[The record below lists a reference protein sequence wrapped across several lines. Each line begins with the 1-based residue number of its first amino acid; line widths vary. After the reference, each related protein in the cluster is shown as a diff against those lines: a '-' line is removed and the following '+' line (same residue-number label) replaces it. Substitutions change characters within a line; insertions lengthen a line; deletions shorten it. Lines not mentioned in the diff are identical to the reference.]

1 MNEQFLRRPL
11 RIPLD
16 SLTDGLARAVA
27 LFRHG
32 REIQAFDLFE
42 QLLETWP
49 QAHVEILA
57 LCHDCYQALPGR
69 DRYTL
74 YQRRHFRFPVAEG
87 DRVLDVGSGNVP
99 FPLATDLADLDP
111 DDDSVGRAG
120 QPFKALEGRRVHR
133 CAVENL
139 PFADRE
145 FDFVSCCHV
154 LEHSAD
160 PARACEELMRV
171 APRGYVETPSPGKDM
186 FLNTAEVSNHLWQVR
201 LWNGVL
207 VFEEYDAETR
217 RGLKSPVLLDM
228 HTTPATLR
236 EKAFSALMLLRAP
249 VVNTMLLWEG
259 RFDYEVRWRRNWAV
273 GLGPQAPEPT
283 LGAGRLEAVEPRP
296 AVARPLRLM
305 QVHTFYP
312 QSIQAVYERM
322 PRLAGARYE
331 AQVQA
336 LVDDGFSGVHMV
348 APHLGPQGYEARLVV
363 ANNPHAQRRWMA
375 DRGLPLPQGEWVRAI
390 ARRQIEEFAPDVLY
404 CSDSITFDGPF
415 VRSLAVGPA
424 LTLGWRAADIPPGTD
439 WRGIDVLLSSMGP
452 LREFALRIGA
462 GAAEAFSPGVP
473 EALARAAEGVEPD
486 CDVVFSGQFTPGQH
500 RRRGRYLEALAR
512 AAGRPEGGF
521 SCGLYLSGQ
530 TRGLPEHLARWQ
542 RLPVYGVAMHRA
554 LRSGR
559 IAFDAR
565 ATHVGHDP
573 QTGMAVDIGGRDTAN
588 MRLFEATGAGV
599 FVLTEAMD
607 NLAEFFTPGLE
618 IETYSSAR
626 ELLDKVRHYLAHPGE
641 REAIAARGRQRC
653 LRDHS
658 MRRKAVL
665 FDTIV
670 RRHLARAR
678 GGQGRGVPQ
687 ASPAG
692 QGVAP

>member
-1 MNEQFLRRPL
+1 MNENFLRRPL
-11 RIPLD
+11 RIPLE
-16 SLTDGLARAVA
+16 SLTDGLARAVT

-32 REIQAFDLFE
+32 REVQAFDLFE

-57 LCHDCYQALPGR
+57 LCHDCYMALPGR

-111 DDDSVGRAG
+111 DDDGVGRAG

-133 CAVENL
+133 CAVESL

-145 FDFVSCCHV
+145 FDFVTCCHV

-171 APRGYVETPSPGKDM
+171 APRGYLETPSPGKDV
-186 FLNTAEVSNHLWQVR
+186 FLNTAEISNHLWQVR
-201 LWNGVL
+201 LWNGTL
-207 VFEEYDAETR
+207 VFEEYDAQTR

-228 HTTPATLR
+228 HTAPTTPR
-236 EKAFSALMLLRAP
+236 EKALAALLWLRAP

-259 RFDYEVRWRRNWAV
+259 RFDYEVRWLRNWAV
-273 GLGPQAPEPT
+273 PQAPQAP
-283 LGAGRLEAVEPRP
+283 AGRIDAAQPRP
-296 AVARPLRLM
+296 PAPRPLRLM

-312 QSIQAVYERM
+312 QSIQDVYERM
-322 PRLAGARYE
+322 PRLAGARFE

-336 LVDDGFSGVHMV
+336 LVDDGFSGVHMI
-348 APHLGPQGYEARLVV
+348 APHLEPLGYEARLVV

-390 ARRQIEEFAPDVLY
+390 ARLQIEEFQPDVLY
-404 CSDSITFDGPF
+404 CSDSVTFDGPF
-415 VRSLAVGPA
+415 VRSLARRPA
-424 LTLGWRAADIPPGTD
+424 LTLGWRAADIPRGLD
-439 WRGIDVLLSSMGP
+439 WRGIDVLLSSLGP

-462 GAAEAFSPGVP
+462 GAAEDFSPGVP
-473 EALARAAEGVEPD
+473 GALARAAQGVQPD
-486 CDVVFSGQFTPGQH
+486 CDVVFCGQFTPGQH
-500 RRRGRYLEALAR
+500 RRRGRYLEALGR
-512 AAGRPEGGF
+512 AAAREGGF
-521 SCGLYLSGQ
+521 TCGLYLSGQ

-542 RLPVYGVAMHRA
+542 RPPAYGLAMHRA
-554 LRSGR
+554 LRTGR

-565 ATHVGHDP
+565 ATHVGYDP

-588 MRLFEATGAGV
+588 MRLFEATAAGV
-599 FVLTEAMD
+599 FVLTEALD
-607 NLAEFFTPGLE
+607 NLGGFFTPGLE
-618 IETYSSAR
+618 IETYSTTR

-658 MRRKAVL
+658 MRRKAAL
-665 FDTIV
+665 FDAIV
-670 RRHLARAR
+670 RRHLGLPAAPEPRA
-678 GGQGRGVPQ
+678 
-687 ASPAG
+687 AG
-692 QGVAP
+692 QEVAP